1 MTKRTLAAPFLALAL
16 SGALLACGDDTDT
29 DDGGT
34 DGETET
40 TVAGDTETTLAEETE
55 TTAAGG

>member
-16 SGALLACGDDTDT
+16 SGALLACGDDTTDT

-34 DGETET
+34 GGETET
-40 TVAGDTETTLAEETE
+40 TLGTETTLAETE
-55 TTAAGG
+55 TTEAGG